1 MRATLRGEGNIGE
14 GPRNA
19 RMRSGVI
26 AFLVALALAV
36 LMARFGVHP
45 ALRLLLVVPFFF
57 ATNGLTMGL
66 YGA

>member
-19 RMRSGVI
+19 RMRNGVL
-26 AFLVALALAV
+26 AFLVALGLAV
-36 LMARFGVHP
+36 LMTRFGVHP
-45 ALRLLLVVPFFF
+45 ALRLVLVVPFFF

>member
-19 RMRSGVI
+19 RMRKGVV